1 MSFLFRFFDLFLPAS
16 LRNNPTDLM
25 RGYITVGMIFTNIF
39 FCLLVLV
46 ELLFVLELEENKLIG
61 VALNSAC
68 LVGYLI
74 ALLLLIRTENYVLC
88 ANFLI
93 STLAV
98 VVIIGIQITGGFLES
113 PISPLVLQLPVTAF
127 LLMGLRRGI
136 IWLAIALLICAVA
149 YLSAVLDYGY
159 VQLLQSRAL
168 IEAMAISLQFI
179 LIIMVGGA
187 LIIYE
192 SINSLLTRM
201 LQEQSHQAGVAELAS
216 GVLHNIGNAITP
228 LKVHVANL
236 ESALRAAPLPELNM
250 ALAELEEAGTTNER
264 RTDLREF
271 LDLGTRELSALM
283 KNTIDQI
290 VSMAHQVE
298 HVQKI
303 LSDQESISRLTRIM
317 QPVKVTELVGESV
330 ELLGT
335 EIPRTLRVDMDASL
349 TSVGQVL
356 GSPVALQQI
365 VINLLKNAAESIK
378 AHTPVAYNGRIGVA
392 AIEESRDGRAM
403 IGLSINDNGAGISQE
418 NLSRVFQRGFST
430 KSRRT
435 SGQGLHWCA
444 ITAAAFGGKIT
455 IDSDGTGQGATVSL
469 WLPKA

>member
-25 RGYITVGMIFTNIF
+25 RGYITVGLIFTNIF
-39 FCLLVLV
+39 FCLVVVVQLI
-46 ELLFVLELEENKLIG
+46 FVLELGENELIG
-61 VALNSAC
+61 VGLNLAC

-74 ALLLLIRTENYVLC
+74 GLLLLIRTKSYVLC

-98 VVIIGIQITGGFLES
+98 VVIIGMQITGGFLES
-113 PISPLVLQLPVTAF
+113 PISPLALLLPVTAF

-136 IWLAIALLICAVA
+136 IWLVLALLICALA
-149 YLSAVLDYGY
+149 YYSAVLDYGF
-159 VQLLQSRAL
+159 VQLLPNEAL
-168 IEAMAISLQFI
+168 IEAMDITLQFMM
-179 LIIMVGGA
+179 IIMVGGA

-192 SINSLLTRM
+192 SINSVLTRKV
-201 LQEQSHQAGVAELAS
+201 QEQSHQAGVAELAS

-228 LKVHVANL
+228 LKVRVANL

-250 ALAELEEAGTTNER
+250 ALAELEDVGTANER
-264 RTDLREF
+264 RADLREF
-271 LDLGTRELSALM
+271 LDLGTRELSGLM
-283 KNTIDQI
+283 QNTIDQV

-303 LSDQESISRLTRIM
+303 LSDQESISRATRIM
-317 QPVKVTELVGESV
+317 EPVKVAELVSESV

-335 EIPRTLRVDMDASL
+335 EIPRTLRIDMDASL

-356 GSPVALQQI
+356 GSPVAVQQI
-365 VINLLKNAAESIK
+365 VINILKNAAESIK
-378 AHTPVAYNGRIGVA
+378 MHAPTANNGRIAVVA
-392 AIEESRDGRAM
+392 VEGNRDGRPM
-403 IGLSINDNGAGISQE
+403 IGICIKDNGAGISQE
-418 NLSRVFQRGFST
+418 NLARVFQRGFST
-430 KSRRT
+430 KSRAT

-444 ITAAAFGGKIT
+444 VTAAAFGGKIT
-455 IDSDGTGQGATVSL
+455 IDNNETGQGATVSL